1 MSYLWKSNQGGFPN
15 RCSMKRHERSVTRK
29 WEVGWKIYNFLSI
42 QTITRRR
49 KCPILYW
56 TPFSWIAH
64 KETYSN
70 FIWFCSLSF
79 LNDKRIEN
87 GLKRKKRY
95 LILSFLNNKQ
105 KGDILFGIQPLSLS
119 DLNKDKVLIL
129 LLVYVR
135 QGPCLSLWIGG
146 RQCYIV
152 DEGLDAK
159 YIIFY

>member
-1 MSYLWKSNQGGFPN
+1 M
-15 RCSMKRHERSVTRK
+15 T
-29 WEVGWKIYNFLSI
+29 
-42 QTITRRR
+42 
-49 KCPILYW
+49 
-56 TPFSWIAH
+56 
-64 KETYSN
+64 
-70 FIWFCSLSF
+70 
-79 LNDKRIEN
+79 RIEN

-146 RQCYIV
+146 RQCYMF

-159 YIIFY
+159 YIIFFSFKLLNYCYYYYYYCLSDVLFCSLCLSDLLLLLVYVPLDVWRQIDSRCFLNGATPFIGNIYI